1 MHFHYVGQI
10 VRHLTIRNENNKKTD
25 SPVSRHLQQGS
36 LEGSSAD
43 PSLEIND
50 RANSQTKLL
59 TLAAKHTRKKK
70 PGLNTRDECGSW
82 ELTLKT

>member
-1 MHFHYVGQI
+1 M
-10 VRHLTIRNENNKKTD
+10 TIRIEKNKKAD
-25 SPVSRHLQQGS
+25 PPVSLHLQQGS
-36 LEGSSAD
+36 LEGNSAD
-43 PSLEIND
+43 PSLEIKE
-50 RANSQTKLL
+50 RANNQTKLL